1 MIYRALD
8 KKNEEQLE
16 LIKRDAAFF
25 LDKLTQKIY
34 SALQIKIMKTI
45 QFSSI
50 RKMFVRYP
58 INKV

>member
-25 LDKLTQKIY
+25 LDKLI
-34 SALQIKIMKTI
+34 
-45 QFSSI
+45 
-50 RKMFVRYP
+50 
-58 INKV
+58 

>member
-25 LDKLTQKIY
+25 LDKLT
-34 SALQIKIMKTI
+34 
-45 QFSSI
+45 
-50 RKMFVRYP
+50 
-58 INKV
+58 